1 MKHEFKDYYLMFGAN
16 VALFRRRKKL
26 SQRDLAGLVGVD
38 RSHISAIEL
47 GRVGVSFDLLFKL
60 CEALDIPPKMMFD
73 IGD

>member
-16 VALFRRRKKL
+16 VAFFRRRKKL
-26 SQRDLAGLVGVD
+26 TQRDLAGLVGVD